1 MKRKLILLILIITTL
16 VSLGFYFY
24 NYYKEN
30 YEKNTIKE
38 FVGENLRKR
47 YVPEDLNIVHRLTYA
62 NETNGVDSL
71 WGGIWRLDNIKFYAN
86 LHYNINK
93 SGISNL
99 QIFILPE
106 KIPEKLDKENT
117 SLLISEYFK
126 TESESKI
133 ECKSPLENVSYCEK
147 FWTESTGDK
156 KGIVV
161 VNTPSNKFIA
171 MCQYPRGSEE
181 YNLSTCVRVQL

>member
-16 VSLGFYFY
+16 VFLGFCFY

-47 YVPEDLNIVHRLTYA
+47 YVPEDLNIIHRLTYA
-62 NETNGVDSL
+62 NETNGMDSL
-71 WGGIWRLDNIKFYAN
+71 WGGIWHLDNIKFYAN

-99 QIFILPE
+99 QIFIFLE
-106 KIPEKLDKENT
+106 KMPEKLDKENT
-117 SLLISEYFK
+117 SLFINEYFK

-147 FWTESTGDK
+147 FWTESTGGK

-161 VNTPSNKFIA
+161 VNTPSNKFIG

-181 YNLSTCVRVQL
+181 YNLSTCVRAQP